1 MEKFMFHTFLFHLP
15 LEIQWKI
22 LKKLSFQEICNISKI
37 DSKFYYLARTYIDL
51 KTKTKFISPNENT
64 IESINLLEA
73 ISKDNLQNVE
83 TMLNN
88 TPELTN
94 RILVRSNEGPL
105 AKAIKQTKI
114 NYAMLAL
121 LTKFKVDLDVPI
133 TTNNLTPLELACTNR
148 DVELVTFLV
157 KNCAVISDF
166 APHCLLNECWSIEYF
181 TEDSMKKMHQIIQLI
196 GGLKKIENMKNND
209 KTFVDNAKKCEL
221 VNRHGGATKVNMWEL
236 LNLIDQN
243 RFNELN
249 KTMTR
254 IKQEFE
260 KKESS
265 DVKLGNSIPWFER
278 IRHIKKEKLVTSA
291 DFSTSEAV
299 PGRKIS

>member
-1 MEKFMFHTFLFHLP
+1 M
-15 LEIQWKI
+15 
-22 LKKLSFQEICNISKI
+22 
-37 DSKFYYLARTYIDL
+37 DL

-73 ISKDNLQNVE
+73 ISKDNLQHVK
-83 TMLNN
+83 TMLTN

-94 RILVRSNEGPL
+94 RILVRSNNGLL
-105 AKAIKQTKI
+105 AKAINKTKI

-133 TTNNLTPLELACTNR
+133 TTDNFTPLELACSNR

-157 KNCAVISDF
+157 KNRAIISDF
-166 APHCLLNECWSIEYF
+166 APHCLLNKCWRINYF

-209 KTFVDNAKKCEL
+209 KTFADNAKKCEL
-221 VNRHGGATKVNMWEL
+221 VNCHGGAMKVNMWEL

-249 KTMTR
+249 KKMTC

-265 DVKLGNSIPWFER
+265 DVKLGNSFRWFEQ
-278 IRHIKKEKLVTSA
+278 IRHINKEKRGTSA
-291 DFSTSEAV
+291 DFSTCEAV
-299 PGRKIS
+299 PGRRNTIT